1 MGVLFMNPITTR
13 LFELGDLS
21 YKEFSKKLIPT
32 LDKDSFIGVRS
43 RDLKGIAKEYSK
55 KEQGLVFLSSLPHSY
70 HDENMVHAY
79 MLGYLKADDKSLKKR
94 LLNFLPFVDNW
105 AVCDTLASSISSTLE
120 NGSFYDFL
128 IELIN
133 DSHTYK
139 RRFGIVCLIYFINE
153 KYIDSLVEQ
162 IPKIKSEEY
171 YVNMA
176 VAWLISFMLI
186 KEYESTLP
194 LLKDKRLSPWVHNK
208 AIQKARES
216 HQISKE
222 IKDYLS
228 TLKIK
233 GFKNEG

>member
-1 MGVLFMNPITTR
+1 MGVLFMNPITAR

-21 YKEFSKKLIPT
+21 YKEFSKKLIPN
-32 LDKDSFIGVRS
+32 LEKDSFIGVRS

-55 KEQGLVFLSSLPHSY
+55 KEEGLEFLSSLPHSY

-79 MLGYLKADDKSLKKR
+79 MLGYLKLDTESLKKR
-94 LLNFLPFVDNW
+94 LLDFLPFVDNW
-105 AVCDTLASSISSTLE
+105 AVCDTLASCISHQIKGDEWYILLKS
-120 NGSFYDFL
+120 
-128 IELIN
+128 LIN

-186 KEYESTLP
+186 KEYNTTLP
-194 LLKDKRLSPWVHNK
+194 LLKEKRLDPWVHNK
-208 AIQKARES
+208 AIQKSRES